1 MNKFMYWLRKHNVEA
16 LIAITFFLFAVCS
29 CGLMEFVAS
38 PFTSQEVVADDPKS
52 VLPVETEDI
61 FRFGWLSIFL
71 VLVFPKVREPLVH
84 LWTSIFRALARPFV
98 YLRERFDGRGR

>member
-1 MNKFMYWLRKHNVEA
+1 MKRIK
-16 LIAITFFLFAVCS
+16 LITSRRLAAGLAITFFLFALCS

-38 PFTSQEVVADDPKS
+38 PFTSQEVGAEDPKS

-71 VLVFPKVREPLVH
+71 VLVFPKVREPLVN
-84 LWTSIFRALARPFV
+84 LWTSIFRALAIPFV